1 MSGELED
8 SHLYRI
14 RTWYRIKRWFFRYF
28 YFTAA
33 LDGINSVVAITIA
46 VLAYSEYPRTA
57 YALGGLF
64 VIILSS
70 RIYLVVKRRRSR
82 YYTEKK
88 VIHDFFYYMNNKM
101 FDGAAGH
108 RFTLFIIDPVNSNF
122 ITPYVRF
129 EVGGT
134 NAIEAAERSKARYL
148 KGIGYTGM
156 AWEKTKFYLSHP
168 FPDFNS
174 REQFEDYYIN
184 ILKIPKDIVEDI
196 SNYMVKVK
204 HIFCYG
210 LVDKRDQF
218 LGVLSLD
225 SLSIW
230 EKNPES
236 LAEMLSLLELLL
248 ESFFRSGL
256 RK

>member
-1 MSGELED
+1 MTGKLGYPR
-8 SHLYRI
+8 LYK
-14 RTWYRIKRWFFRYF
+14 IKICYTIKKWFFRYF

-33 LDGINSVVAITIA
+33 LDGINSAVAISIA
-46 VLAYSEYPRTA
+46 TLAYSEHPRLV
-57 YALGGLF
+57 YALGGSF
-64 VIILSS
+64 VVILSS
-70 RIYLVVKRRRSR
+70 RVYFVVKRRRSR

-88 VIHDFFYYMNNKM
+88 VIHDFFFYMNNKM
-101 FDGAAGH
+101 FGGVAGH
-108 RFTLFIIDPVNSNF
+108 RFTLFVIDPVNSNF

-134 NAIEAAERSKARYL
+134 NGIEAAERSKARYI
-148 KGIGYTGM
+148 KGIGYAGM
-156 AWEKTKFYLSHP
+156 AWERTKSYISHP

-174 REQFEDYYIN
+174 RELFEDYYIN
-184 ILKIPKDIVEDI
+184 TLKIPRDIVADL

-204 HIFCYG
+204 HMFCYG
-210 LVDKRDQF
+210 LVDKQDQF

-225 SLSIW
+225 SLSSW
-230 EKNPES
+230 EKEPAF